1 MSGKEQVV
9 GKVDDLAPGQMKT
22 VKIGKTKILL
32 VRTPKGDFCALGT
45 TCPHAGAEL
54 ENGLFCEERIVCPWH
69 KSVFNVRTGEV
80 LEPPALDDLPRYSV
94 GTRGSDLVLS
104 FPRKIKSAKI
114 KRSAGSRRP
123 KTAKTFVILGAGAT
137 GLAAAQQLRKSGFGG
152 RVVLISQESRP
163 SYDRTLLSKQYLS
176 GQAEPAWLPMRPES
190 FFAQFGIERWQ
201 RRVES
206 VDVTARQITFHNGY
220 PTLAYDTLLLATGG
234 TPIQLRVDGVQ
245 EHARTLRTPED
256 ADAIISLAKA
266 GSEAVVIGSSF
277 VGMEVASSLTQRDV
291 QTTIVTP
298 EAVPFEKKLG
308 RPIGEILQRLHER
321 MGVQFRLKNKVSRIT
336 SRGTGKRELILETG
350 ERLQTNLVVV
360 GIGVRPA
367 TDYLRGIKL
376 NPDGG
381 VAVDECFRVAGQ
393 PALFAAGDIAAFPVP
408 PNGEI
413 ARIEHWRVAEEQGR
427 IAALNMMERRTPYA
441 GVPYFWTTHF
451 DVRFDYVGH
460 AEHWDEIIVRGD
472 PDKPDFI
479 AFYINGGRPAAAI
492 AAGQDIQAAMFMELL
507 RQNRVPDPDQLR
519 SEVLDLTGFLFG
531 SGLKPEI
538 SKTDAIAAPND

>member
-1 MSGKEQVV
+1 M
-9 GKVDDLAPGQMKT
+9 
-22 VKIGKTKILL
+22 
-32 VRTPKGDFCALGT
+32 
-45 TCPHAGAEL
+45 
-54 ENGLFCEERIVCPWH
+54 
-69 KSVFNVRTGEV
+69 
-80 LEPPALDDLPRYSV
+80 
-94 GTRGSDLVLS
+94 
-104 FPRKIKSAKI
+104 
-114 KRSAGSRRP
+114 
-123 KTAKTFVILGAGAT
+123 
-137 GLAAAQQLRKSGFGG
+137 
-152 RVVLISQESRP
+152 
-163 SYDRTLLSKQYLS
+163 
-176 GQAEPAWLPMRPES
+176 
-190 FFAQFGIERWQ
+190 
-201 RRVES
+201 
-206 VDVTARQITFHNGY
+206 TARQITFHNGY
-220 PTLAYDTLLLATGG
+220 PTLLYDALLLATGG
-234 TPIQLRVDGVQ
+234 TPIQLRTDGAQ
-245 EHARTLRTPED
+245 EHAKTLRTPED
-256 ADAIISLAKA
+256 ADAIINLARA

-336 SRGTGKRELILETG
+336 SRGTGKRELILESG
-350 ERLQTNLVVV
+350 ESVQADLVVV

-367 TDYLRGIKL
+367 TDYLSGIKL

-408 PNGEI
+408 PSGGI

-451 DVRFDYVGH
+451 DFRFDYVGH

-479 AFYINGGRPAAAI
+479 AFYINGGRLAAAI

-507 RQNRVPDPDQLR
+507 RQNRVPDPEELR

-531 SGLKPEI
+531 RGLKPKI
-538 SKTDAIAAPND
+538 